1 MAYVGLVGNYP
12 VIRTADLDRVHSTTL
27 TRRPFENGILYPVW
41 SPDGSQIAFLTD
53 WRLTLV
59 SADGSNQRMFEHV
72 QSNNSLAW
80 SPDGSWL
87 AITESLPTQGDVSQ
101 IASYYTVLTLVRPD
115 GSDLTRVQAVGGVT
129 HENQKEPAIANS
141 YLIVLGSL
149 ASVPAWSP
157 DGSQIAF
164 FQAEK
169 GSVALYTVEL
179 AAALQER
186 PIEARKLLSIDIE
199 IVPRPLVQEWIWY
212 TTLSW
217 SPDGT
222 ALLYASERVPGRI
235 VSVEDGSVIADVGP
249 GWAAWSP
256 DGARIAVV
264 ASISV
269 HFTGYGTNSQ
279 EALPALRE
287 VLYTMARDGTDKR
300 VLVRGNLEQFVAARS
315 DE

>member
-1 MAYVGLVGNYP
+1 
-12 VIRTADLDRVHSTTL
+12 
-27 TRRPFENGILYPVW
+27 
-41 SPDGSQIAFLTD
+41 
-53 WRLTLV
+53 
-59 SADGSNQRMFEHV
+59 MFEHV

-129 HENQKEPAIANS
+129 HENQKEPAIPLS
-141 YLIVLGSL
+141 YLTVLGSL

-157 DGSQIAF
+157 DGSQVAF
-164 FQAEK
+164 FQVEE
-169 GSVALYTVEL
+169 GSVALYTLEL
-179 AAALQER
+179 AAALEGRQDD
-186 PIEARKLLSIDIE
+186 ARKLLSIDTESIP
-199 IVPRPLVQEWIWY
+199 IPLSQEWIWY
-212 TTLSW
+212 TTMSW
-217 SPDGT
+217 SPDST
-222 ALLYASERVPGRI
+222 ALLFASEHTHGHV
-235 VSVEDGSVIADVGP
+235 VNVADGSVIADVEP

-264 ASISV
+264 TNIRVHISGSEPIPE
-269 HFTGYGTNSQ
+269 F
-279 EALPALRE
+279 RD

-300 VLVRGNLEQFVAARS
+300 VLVRGNLERFVAAGT